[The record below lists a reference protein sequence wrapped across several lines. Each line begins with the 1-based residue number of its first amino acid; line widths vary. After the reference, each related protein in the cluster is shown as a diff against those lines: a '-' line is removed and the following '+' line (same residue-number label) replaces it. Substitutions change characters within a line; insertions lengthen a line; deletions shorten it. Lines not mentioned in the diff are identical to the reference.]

1 MEIFLDA
8 PWDRRRGESV
18 PAFEA
23 FCAYR
28 SAGRYRSLRRIA
40 AQLGKSR
47 SLVFGWS
54 AKHDWVARAQAWDID
69 QAVVEHGDEPKAKQ
83 ARLARLQRSLE
94 GAIGALGHAPAE
106 VTRRMEGDPDFLRG
120 LDFREL
126 QRLVQQAAR
135 LMPAL
140 VKAEQ
145 ALVEEAKVRAD
156 DARLLEKERARREV
170 ESWSPEQRDAY
181 LREAGLLDDHFMSE
195 YEGLDSDDA

>member
-8 PWDRRRGESV
+8 PWDRRPGESL

-28 SAGRYRSLRRIA
+28 NAGRHRSLREIA

-47 SLVFGWS
+47 SLIFRWS
-54 AKHDWVARAQAWDID
+54 SKHHWVARAQAWDID
-69 QAVVEHGDEPKAKQ
+69 QAMVEHGDDPKAKQ

-94 GAIGALGHAPAE
+94 GAMGALGHAPAE
-106 VTRRMEGDPDFLRG
+106 VTRRMEEDPDFLRD

-145 ALVEEAKVRAD
+145 ALVEEAQIRAN

-181 LREAGLLDDHFMSE
+181 LREAGFLDDHMTTD
-195 YEGLDSDDA
+195 YESLDSDDV